1 MCAPSSNQGLIWLM
15 QDVLFWNIF
24 WKEGYEYAYILLAED
39 ECDLNQIIR
48 QKLTS
53 DGYVVDCCFD
63 GEEAMDYMACADY
76 DAIIPDIMMPQKD
89 GLEVL
94 CAPCGSPG
102 KGLQSC
108 S

>member
-76 DAIIPDIMMPQKD
+76 DAIILDIMMPKKD

>member
-1 MCAPSSNQGLIWLM
+1 M

-63 GEEAMDYMACADY
+63 GEE
-76 DAIIPDIMMPQKD
+76 

>member
-1 MCAPSSNQGLIWLM
+1 MR
-15 QDVLFWNIF
+15 
-24 WKEGYEYAYILLAED
+24 ILLAED

-102 KGLQSC
+102 KGPSPVLDCERRHFGSGKGAGQRRKRLS
-108 S
+108 SKALFL